1 MKVGDLVHAPRYPCW
16 GLGMI
21 VDREEEADGM
31 ICVYWFDDDEDFNC
45 DLGHWRDREDLEK
58 L

>member
-1 MKVGDLVHAPRYPCW
+1 MKVGDLVHAPRYPFW

-21 VDREEEADGM
+21 VDREASGM

-45 DLGHWRDREDLEK
+45 DLGHWRDIEDLEK

>member
-1 MKVGDLVHAPRYPCW
+1 MV
-16 GLGMI
+16 

-45 DLGHWRDREDLEK
+45 ELGHWRDNDDLEV